1 MLETINQLRKLKLET
16 PNKLFFN
23 KVWNLIQLTLT
34 LILEANIL
42 YKVHP
47 NPLSLMVDLQ
57 SKVNLPKIKWNPLSP
72 ESKLNMINKV
82 FPIWVKKN
90 CNQKFWM
97 KLLKLETLERKVFS
111 KNLFKKFKRTKTF
124 QNRIKSKNQNNLI
137 IKRKNKK
144 KIIDMIVCNNFW
156 LLKRMKTSLRER
168 LILDLQWSAKVK
180 ELSLLVLL
188 RCSSSNRFKK
198 RALLEVFLQLN
209 FWLKVF
215 NNWVQKEEWRTV
227 TLYQMEHIL
236 HNLLNYFLLLQIDL
250 LVENLQRKEL
260 SSDMTK
266 MVLSN
271 LILTG
276 LLLENFTLT
285 KQ

>member
-260 SSDMTK
+260 SSVMTK

>member
-236 HNLLNYFLLLQIDL
+236 LNLLNYFLLLQIDL

-260 SSDMTK
+260 SSVMTK

>member
-1 MLETINQLRKLKLET
+1 
-16 PNKLFFN
+16 
-23 KVWNLIQLTLT
+23 
-34 LILEANIL
+34 
-42 YKVHP
+42 
-47 NPLSLMVDLQ
+47 MVDLQ

-168 LILDLQWSAKVK
+168 LILELQWSAKVK

-198 RALLEVFLQLN
+198 RVLLEVFLQLN

-236 HNLLNYFLLLQIDL
+236 LNLLNYFLLLQIDL

-260 SSDMTK
+260 SSVMTK